1 MHAQQATASPPP
13 WSWGA
18 SQPCSS
24 LMMPMLRRLWSGVW
38 WVLACRLPH
47 PWHAP
52 LICTCSPLA
61 LLEICVAGWHASCAS
76 SWQCM
81 TSLFDLSGLCHAC
94 VVDSLP
100 QNNTLCMPSHSAHQQ
115 CCVYGRPNSGVSPR
129 QEGATHTAHKH
140 MQFGVFWT
148 NGQICSSTSRL
159 LVQEGIAPAF
169 YEQLKKRAESIK
181 QCDPLTE
188 DCRMGP
194 VVNQDQYDKIMG
206 FIQVMPVS
214 TRQQLLSCEAAYLA
228 KHAFTVP
235 CLSELDLKDARQ
247 EGS

>member
-1 MHAQQATASPPP
+1 M
-13 WSWGA
+13 G
-18 SQPCSS
+18 
-24 LMMPMLRRLWSGVW
+24 
-38 WVLACRLPH
+38 
-47 PWHAP
+47 
-52 LICTCSPLA
+52 
-61 LLEICVAGWHASCAS
+61 
-76 SWQCM
+76 
-81 TSLFDLSGLCHAC
+81 
-94 VVDSLP
+94 
-100 QNNTLCMPSHSAHQQ
+100 
-115 CCVYGRPNSGVSPR
+115 PR
-129 QEGATHTAHKH
+129 QAGDTHTTRKH

-206 FIQVMPVS
+206 FIEVMFVA

-228 KHAFTVP
+228 KHACAYTAGVTTSASCTHSAFRVAPGRTRYHVQNITQHP
-235 CLSELDLKDARQ
+235 DFRHAVAQSTELPENQLELALTMSHRPFAK
-247 EGS
+247 SCSCVT